1 MERERSRN
9 RQKRKKNITTEV
21 IKMEE
26 KKKQVEDISELKSQ
40 LEDKERKISILE
52 WDKQRNQLQYS
63 KEAYLKKLK
72 EEAETLKERIRSM
85 E

>member
-1 MERERSRN
+1 
-9 RQKRKKNITTEV
+9 
-21 IKMEE
+21 MEE